1 VSKGS
6 KDRTKDRN
14 KFEENFDKIFKKNK
28 GEDNEGRK
36 KHTDTPKEI
45 KSKK

>member
-1 VSKGS
+1 MSKGS

-28 GEDNEGRK
+28 GEDSEDRK
-36 KHTDTPKEI
+36 RHTDTPKEI
-45 KSKK
+45 KIKK